1 MSVAVLRMFHG
12 VMLNAFSPREILGDG
27 NCMYRALSLGLYGT
41 EDNHL
46 YVRLTSMEI
55 IQYPALYDK
64 SNSSTD
70 SFLATM
76 PAPPSSYKSL
86 IKTSLK
92 VGGYSELLH
101 MYAASAAFGIVI
113 QSRNPTCHPAMRLA
127 SELILT
133 LDLSSAVVCTGL
145 HCSVSCG
152 QCQQF
157 RVYCSIVYCI

>member
-1 MSVAVLRMFHG
+1 MLFHHARYLAMATVCIVRYLWVYTVYMSDYWQAWRLS
-12 VMLNAFSPREILGDG
+12 NILP
-27 NCMYRALSLGLYGT
+27 C
-41 EDNHL
+41 
-46 YVRLTSMEI
+46 
-55 IQYPALYDK
+55 
-64 SNSSTD
+64 NSSSD